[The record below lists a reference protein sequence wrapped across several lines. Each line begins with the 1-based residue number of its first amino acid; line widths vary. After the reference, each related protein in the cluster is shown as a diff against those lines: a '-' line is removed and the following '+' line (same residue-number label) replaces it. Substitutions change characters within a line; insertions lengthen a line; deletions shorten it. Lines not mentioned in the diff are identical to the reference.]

1 MYQIVMEWNGME
13 KLYLNRVALSARRLV
28 SIGALYL
35 DINYIRIYKLQY
47 ISTKY
52 YRNQFRHFQVPHQ

>member
-1 MYQIVMEWNGME
+1 MAAIYSKWNGME

-35 DINYIRIYKLQY
+35 DISYL
-47 ISTKY
+47 
-52 YRNQFRHFQVPHQ
+52 

>member
-1 MYQIVMEWNGME
+1 MYLLFFSSFFVKIQKIIAQKLLFNLEWNGME

-35 DINYIRIYKLQY
+35 DINYL
-47 ISTKY
+47 
-52 YRNQFRHFQVPHQ
+52 